1 MVVKLSLEGV
11 KRNSEQFHQPVLG
24 AEFFL
29 CEILRVGWCDVPVC
43 VVVKC
48 VCPGEDVPVCV
59 VVKCVCPGEDVPV
72 CVLS

>member
-1 MVVKLSLEGV
+1 MVKLSVEGV

-29 CEILRVGWCDVPVC
+29 CAILRVGWCDVPVC
-43 VVVKC
+43 VVV
-48 VCPGEDVPVCV
+48 E
-59 VVKCVCPGEDVPV
+59 CVCPGEDVPV

>member
-1 MVVKLSLEGV
+1 MVVKLSVEGV
-11 KRNSEQFHQPVLG
+11 KRNSEQFHLPVLG

-59 VVKCVCPGEDVPV
+59 
-72 CVLS
+72 LS

>member
-1 MVVKLSLEGV
+1 MVVKLSVEGV

-59 VVKCVCPGEDVPV
+59 CCRESYSLHSVSC
-72 CVLS
+72 LI